1 MIELEH
7 LADRLQ
13 AELRALG
20 AWENDPTRIPEP
32 RGPFGAENVPFE
44 HWLQVVLLERL
55 REVARG
61 HAELPPRSMLVAKA
75 VREYDGERARY
86 DGLIEILQA
95 IDDAVERRSAE
106 VER

>member
-1 MIELEH
+1 VIELEH

-20 AWENDPTRIPEP
+20 VWENDPTRIPAP
-32 RGPFGAENVPFE
+32 RGAFGCENVPFE

-61 HAELPPRSMLVAKA
+61 NAELPARSMLVAKA
-75 VREYDGERARY
+75 VREFDGERARY
-86 DGLIEILQA
+86 EGLIEILRA
-95 IDDAVERRSAE
+95 IDGAVEHGATEPAR
-106 VER
+106 

>member
-20 AWENDPTRIPEP
+20 AWENDPTRIPPP
-32 RGPFGAENVPFE
+32 RGAFGSENVPFE

-61 HAELPPRSMLVAKA
+61 KAELPARSMLVAKA
-75 VREYDGERARY
+75 VREFDGERARY
-86 DGLIEILQA
+86 DGLLEILQA
-95 IDDAVERRSAE
+95 IDDAVECRVTEAAR
-106 VER
+106 